1 MVGPAAKR
9 EGVAHLQAVMG
20 LSERRACSMQI
31 PTKPAMHSN
40 LKPATYSDA
49 KPASVPI

>member
-1 MVGPAAKR
+1 MNSRFEDV
-9 EGVAHLQAVMG
+9 
-20 LSERRACSMQI
+20 QI

>member
-1 MVGPAAKR
+1 MDRK
-9 EGVAHLQAVMG
+9 EMG
-20 LSERRACSMQI
+20 CKSWADRLLGRSQSIVQI